1 MTLLDLNKKINFLIF
16 RNIIKKNNF
25 QNLKKLI
32 IQHININLVLKEE
45 LKKIYA
51 QKIILL
57 IIICQAN
64 NLNISLKKIID
75 SLLRIVYYFEIHL
88 KLFIYFEIILKFK
101 LNNLNNII

>member
-51 QKIILL
+51 PKIILL